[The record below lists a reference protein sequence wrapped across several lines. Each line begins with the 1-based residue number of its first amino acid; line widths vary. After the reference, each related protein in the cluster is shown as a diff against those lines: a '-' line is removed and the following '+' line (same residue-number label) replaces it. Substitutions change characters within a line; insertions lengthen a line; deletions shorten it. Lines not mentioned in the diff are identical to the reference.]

1 MNLLK
6 SKAHYTSLPKN
17 NIWFDL
23 ERINGV
29 SEDFTEQR
37 YGEILDLAASRF
49 SFHPISRIP
58 DSKGTALW
66 RHDIDFSPQRA
77 HAMAK
82 MEAERGIVASYYV
95 QPSSRFYSVFEP
107 EVSGILQEI
116 REMGHTLGLHF
127 DPSIYPPGSSLPRLL
142 VEKELLA
149 ELTKSEI
156 ETLSLHNPTTY
167 DSSTFEAPVIE
178 GMVNATHTS
187 LRERFTY
194 CSDSN
199 SSWRFTPLEEV
210 LGNPDVSNIYILT
223 HPVWWTAEDM
233 MPRDKVKRSIE
244 GRAVAELRYYDALL
258 EAHNRPN
265 LGK

>member
-1 MNLLK
+1 M
-6 SKAHYTSLPKN
+6 
-17 NIWFDL
+17 
-23 ERINGV
+23 

-49 SFHPISRIP
+49 SFHPISHIP

-77 HAMAK
+77 LAMAT
-82 MEAERGIVASYYV
+82 MEAERGIVATYYV

-116 REMGHTLGLHF
+116 RAMGHTLGLHF

-142 VEKELLA
+142 VEKELLV
-149 ELTKSEI
+149 ELTKSKI
-156 ETLSLHNPTTY
+156 ETLSLHNPITY
-167 DSSTFEAPVIE
+167 NSSTFEAPVIE
-178 GMVNATHTS
+178 GMVNATHPS

-199 SSWRFTPLEEV
+199 GSWRFTPLKEV
-210 LGNPDVSNIYILT
+210 LEDSSVVNVYILT
-223 HPVWWTAEDM
+223 HPAWWTEEAM
-233 MPRDKVKRSIE
+233 VPRDKVKRSIE
-244 GRAVAELRYYDALL
+244 GRADAELSYYDTLL
-258 EAHNRPN
+258 ATHNRPN
-265 LGK
+265 VGK